1 MKTLRN
7 LCGAMIL
14 IMALSITSI
23 AGEITTWVVSPPPPP
38 PPATAT
44 ATEAITSPNVRA
56 QNVIDSETLLIEL
69 TLNLLRL
76 LSVV

>member
-7 LCGAMIL
+7 LCGAVIL

-38 PPATAT
+38 PASAT
-44 ATEAITSPNVRA
+44 ATEAINSPNVRA
-56 QNVIDSETLLIEL
+56 QNVIDSETLLIKL